1 MRLLLPLSWL
11 LFSCFWEEVLCQSG
25 PPDSP
30 GAVTWIF
37 ALIGVSL
44 GLLVGGSI
52 LFSFKHPDAVRYVC
66 SCPCSLPI
74 PGSFMMGGVRKKKPE
89 VRQAKASP
97 FAEEDLEEFHRVLK
111 MGGHADTIRDL
122 RFAGAVDAE
131 NPSDEYPREA
141 WAAPHGIDVD
151 ADINADIN
159 ADIAAALTSK
169 SYNREV
175 SGQSTASG
183 VSSHA
188 GRSGR
193 RPAGLKIQTG
203 QGFSRQ
209 NTQEQEA
216 EISKI
221 FLGNAPLSPTTP
233 LAERGKSRSPR
244 SSKSTSPGVFSVKKD
259 RPLGALADAHRE
271 AKARDKSASPSPRQ
285 LLPPQTASP
294 RSPAP
299 RDGRSTS
306 PRPQASS
313 SPRTL
318 AVPAGGEP
326 HATARRPSVS
336 STAPASPLSPASPFD
351 QRRPA
356 RRPSVSS
363 QGPGQGSPES
373 ATRRPSVSSMQVQ
386 GRRPSVSP
394 PPESGARAKDPPS
407 GTWSGTMKEEG
418 GGGIQNKEK
427 CSLNFSKGKIT
438 GSRSGASIEGS
449 FKLCHHGG
457 TCTWIESHVAGLVKV
472 SARLDDYTGDSQGV
486 WRLAGE
492 FSGSQHGHGTL
503 ALCSL
508 KK

>member
-11 LFSCFWEEVLCQSG
+11 LFSCFWEEVLCSSG

-37 ALIGVSL
+37 VLFGVSL
-44 GLLVGGSI
+44 AMLVGGSAW
-52 LFSFKHPDAVRYVC
+52 FSFKHPDAVRYLC
-66 SCPCSLPI
+66 SCPCSVP
-74 PGSFMMGGVRKKKPE
+74 SFMVGGVRRKKPE
-89 VRQAKASP
+89 VRQAKANP
-97 FAEEDLEEFHRVLK
+97 FAEEDLEEPHCVRE
-111 MGGHADTIRDL
+111 MAGHAL
-122 RFAGAVDAE
+122 RSAGAVDEE

-141 WAAPHGIDVD
+141 WAAHHGIDVD
-151 ADINADIN
+151 ADINADID
-159 ADIAAALTSK
+159 ADIAAALKSK
-169 SYNREV
+169 SYTRQL

-183 VSSHA
+183 VTSNA

-193 RPAGLKIQTG
+193 RPAGLKIQTSE
-203 QGFSRQ
+203 GFGRQ

-216 EISKI
+216 EISKT
-221 FLGNAPLSPTTP
+221 FFGDAPLSPTTP
-233 LAERGKSRSPR
+233 LGGRGKSRSPR
-244 SSKSTSPGVFSVKKD
+244 SSRSTSPGVFSVKKD
-259 RPLGALADAHRE
+259 RPLAAQADAHRE

-285 LLPPQTASP
+285 LPPPQTASP
-294 RSPAP
+294 RSHAP

-313 SPRTL
+313 SPRSP
-318 AVPAGGEP
+318 AVPAGGGP

-351 QRRPA
+351 QGRPP

-373 ATRRPSVSSMQVQ
+373 ASRRPSVSSTQVQ

-394 PPESGARAKDPPS
+394 PPESGARTRDPLS
-407 GTWSGTMKEEG
+407 GTWSGTMKEAG
-418 GGGIQNKEK
+418 GGGIQNPEK
-427 CSLNFSKGKIT
+427 YSLNFSKGKIT
-438 GSRSGASIEGS
+438 GSRSGATIEGS
-449 FKLCHHGG
+449 FKLCHHGA
-457 TCTWIESHVAGLVKV
+457 TCTWIESHVEGFVKV

-503 ALCSL
+503 ALCSP